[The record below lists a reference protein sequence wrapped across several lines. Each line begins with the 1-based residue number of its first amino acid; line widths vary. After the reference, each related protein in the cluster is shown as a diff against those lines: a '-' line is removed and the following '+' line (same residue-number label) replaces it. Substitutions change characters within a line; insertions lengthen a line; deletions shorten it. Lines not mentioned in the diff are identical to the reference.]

1 MEVLMA
7 ALMDLKQVSLTAVW
21 MGQMMGAL
29 LVALMVDLT
38 VASTDALM
46 VGQMVI

>member
-1 MEVLMA
+1 MVA
-7 ALMDLKQVSLTAVW
+7 LTAVW
-21 MGQMMGAL
+21 MGKMMGAL
-29 LVALMVDLT
+29 LVALRVDLT